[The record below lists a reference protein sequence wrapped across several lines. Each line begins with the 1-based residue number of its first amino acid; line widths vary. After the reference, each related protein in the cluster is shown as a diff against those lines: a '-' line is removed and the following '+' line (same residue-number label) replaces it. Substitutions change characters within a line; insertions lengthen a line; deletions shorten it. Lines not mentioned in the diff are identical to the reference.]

1 MTRKDSQG
9 RRLCTATTNK
19 GQPCRGPA
27 LIGATVCRKHGG
39 QLPEVKAKSARI
51 RLEELVD
58 PVIVEWRTLL
68 LSPKTPAAVKV
79 LLGKHILDYA
89 GYKPVLKVEGLPTLA
104 VLEGWKEELEA
115 EAEHG

>member
-27 LIGATVCRKHGG
+27 IKNATVCRKHGG
-39 QLPEVKAKSARI
+39 QLPEVKAKAART

-58 PVIVEWRTLL
+58 PVIVEWRSILE
-68 LSPKTPAAVKV
+68 SPKTSPAVKV

-89 GYKPVLKVEGLPTLA
+89 GYRPVVRVEGVPTLA
-104 VLEGWKEELEA
+104 MVEAWIEEA
-115 EAEHG
+115 EAEKA